1 MSRAAAAR
9 HFSPPLRGQSSATPT
24 TGHSCC
30 CFTTGAPKTATK
42 THGGL
47 FYFIFCF
54 CGFDIKASNEYGNH
68 PWLFFLHVSL
78 SLLSVMYFNYI
89 LQL

>member
-9 HFSPPLRGQSSATPT
+9 HFSPPLRGHSSATPT
-24 TGHSCC
+24 TCHGHSC

-68 PWLFFLHVSL
+68 PWLFFFTCFFITAVCD
-78 SLLSVMYFNYI
+78 VF
-89 LQL
+89 